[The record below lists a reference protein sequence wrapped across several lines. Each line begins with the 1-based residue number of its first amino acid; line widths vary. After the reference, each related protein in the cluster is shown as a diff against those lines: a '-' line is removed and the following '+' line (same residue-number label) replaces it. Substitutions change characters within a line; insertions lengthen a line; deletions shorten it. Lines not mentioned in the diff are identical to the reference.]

1 MEEKLILEDIQRIM
15 LLSNYNMNMTLSENT
30 TILENR
36 VLYSDVLKAFSKDST
51 IIKELNLLMKDAKF
65 MNELKGGKL
74 YDKAGKE
81 LLTFKDVV
89 QAAKRGTITEKELA
103 RFNWA
108 VFKSTPNNSIRI
120 ELAKDI
126 VKSDS
131 FIKKYG
137 KMTPTEAKNELLRQG
152 LDKKDAQRLATAYRD
167 SRSNTTRVQ
176 QTLDDLASVDEILK
190 LKEAEAAKKV
200 KEAEILGQ
208 DIKIAENKKL
218 VDERKLELAAIKDSS
233 PSKVKLFLKT
243 NGAVRFVKNLGK
255 WTIGNK
261 WFWILGGGTLAGYWL
276 WRNWA
281 KVQGYVE
288 DLLDPWNETNEDG
301 SAVADGAVAGVNSDV
316 IGGGNDQEKPIVYK
330 NCSPNG
336 PFKKGC
342 KDYLGG
348 EKEIT
353 ALQQELDLPTTGEFD
368 TKLENEVVA
377 RYGKNTLTRDELYDI
392 LGVI

>member
-1 MEEKLILEDIQRIM
+1 M
-15 LLSNYNMNMTLSENT
+15 LLSNYNMDMTLSENT
-30 TILENR
+30 TLLENR
-36 VLYSDVLKAFSKDST
+36 SLFSDVLRNLSKDRVAVE
-51 IIKELNLLMKDAKF
+51 ELTNLMKDAKF
-65 MNELKGGKL
+65 KNAIKGGKIVNTS
-74 YDKAGKE
+74 GKE
-81 LLTFKDVV
+81 LRTFREVV
-89 QAAKRGTITEKELA
+89 NAVQKGTISEKELA
-103 RFNWA
+103 RFQWG
-108 VFKSTPNNSIRI
+108 VFKSTPNKAIRI

-131 FIKKYG
+131 FISKYG
-137 KMTPTEAKNELLRQG
+137 KMTPTEAKNELLKQG
-152 LDKKDAQRLATAYRD
+152 LDPKDAQRLATAYRD
-167 SRSNTTRVQ
+167 SKSNTTRVQ
-176 QTLDDLASVDEILK
+176 QTLDDLASADEILK
-190 LKEAEAAKKV
+190 VKEAEAAKKV
-200 KEAEILGQ
+200 KEAEALEQ

-218 VDERKLELAAIKDSS
+218 VDERKLELTKIKDSS

-243 NGAVRFVKNLGK
+243 NGAVRFVRKLGK

-261 WFWILGGGTLAGYWL
+261 WFWILGGGTLAGYWM

-288 DLLDPWNETNEDG
+288 DILDPWDETSG
-301 SAVADGAVAGVNSDV
+301 GDGAVAAGVVAGANSDV

-353 ALQQELDLPTTGEFD
+353 ALQREFELPITGEFD
-368 TKLENEVVA
+368 TTLENEVVA
-377 RYGKNTLTRDELYDI
+377 MYGKNTLTRDELYDI
-392 LGVI
+392 LGII

>member
-1 MEEKLILEDIQRIM
+1 M
-15 LLSNYNMNMTLSENT
+15 LLSNYNMDMTLSENT
-30 TILENR
+30 TLLEQR
-36 VLYSDVLKAFSKDST
+36 TLYSDVLR
-51 IIKELNLLMKDAKF
+51 NLSRDAVVTQEITKLMKDAKF
-65 MNELKGGKL
+65 ISELKSGKIVNT
-74 YDKAGKE
+74 AGKE
-81 LLTFKDVV
+81 LRTFQEVIGAVK
-89 QAAKRGTITEKELA
+89 KGTITEKELA

-108 VFKSTPNNSIRI
+108 VFKSTPNKAIRI

-131 FIKKYG
+131 FISKYG
-137 KMTPTEAKNELLRQG
+137 KMTPTEAKNELLKQG

-176 QTLDDLASVDEILK
+176 QTLDDLASADEILK
-190 LKEAEAAKKV
+190 LKEIEATKEVKKAEDLA
-200 KEAEILGQ
+200 Q

-218 VDERKLELAAIKDSS
+218 VDERKLELAKIKDSS
-233 PSKVKLFLKT
+233 PSKVKLFLRT

-255 WTIGNK
+255 WVIGNK
-261 WFWILGGGTLAGYWL
+261 WFWILGGGTLAGYWM

-288 DLLDPWNETNEDG
+288 DILDPWDETSGD
-301 SAVADGAVAGVNSDV
+301 DGAVAAGAVAGANSDV
-316 IGGGNDQEKPIVYK
+316 IGGGNDPVKPIVYK

-353 ALQQELDLPTTGEFD
+353 ALQKVLGLPTTGEFD
-368 TKLENEVVA
+368 TTLENEVIG
-377 RYGKNTLTRDELYDI
+377 RYGSETLTRDELDSI
-392 LGVI
+392 SGIV

>member
-1 MEEKLILEDIQRIM
+1 MEKKLILEDIQRIM
-15 LLSNYNMNMTLSENT
+15 LLSNYNMDMTLSENT
-30 TILENR
+30 TLLEQR
-36 VLYSDVLKAFSKDST
+36 TLYSDVLKAFSRDVAVS
-51 IIKELNLLMKDAKF
+51 KELTLLMKDAKF
-65 MNELKGGKL
+65 ISELKAGKIV
-74 YDKAGKE
+74 DTAGKE
-81 LLTFKDVV
+81 LLTFKDVI
-89 QAAKRGTITEKELA
+89 QAAKKGTITEKELA

-108 VFKSTPNNSIRI
+108 VFKSTPNNAIRI

-131 FIKKYG
+131 FISKYG
-137 KMTPTEAKNELLRQG
+137 KMTPTEAKNELLKQG

-167 SRSNTTRVQ
+167 SKSNTTRVQ
-176 QTLDDLASVDEILK
+176 QTLDDLASADEILK
-190 LKEAEAAKKV
+190 VKEAEAAKKV
-200 KEAEILGQ
+200 KEAEALEQ

-218 VDERKLELAAIKDSS
+218 VDERKLELAKIKDSS
-233 PSKVKLFLKT
+233 PSKVKLFLRT

-255 WTIGNK
+255 WVIGNK

-288 DLLDPWNETNEDG
+288 DLLDPWDETSEDDD
-301 SAVADGAVAGVNSDV
+301 STETPRVP
-316 IGGGNDQEKPIVYK
+316 GGGNDQEKPIVYK

-353 ALQQELDLPTTGEFD
+353 ALQREFELPITGEFD
-368 TKLENEVVA
+368 TTLENEVVA
-377 RYGKNTLTRDELYDI
+377 MYGKNTLTRDELYDI
-392 LGVI
+392 LGII

>member
-1 MEEKLILEDIQRIM
+1 MEKKLILEDIQRIM
-15 LLSNYNMNMTLSENT
+15 LLSNYNMDMTLSENT
-30 TILENR
+30 TLLEQR
-36 VLYSDVLKAFSKDST
+36 TLYSDVLKAFSRDVVVS
-51 IIKELNLLMKDAKF
+51 KELTLLMKDAKF
-65 MNELKGGKL
+65 ISELKAGKIV
-74 YDKAGKE
+74 DTAGKE
-81 LLTFKDVV
+81 LQTFQDVI

-108 VFKSTPNNSIRI
+108 VFKSTPNKAIRI

-131 FIKKYG
+131 FISKYG
-137 KMTPTEAKNELLRQG
+137 KMTPTEAKNELLKQG

-167 SRSNTTRVQ
+167 SKSNTTRVQ
-176 QTLDDLASVDEILK
+176 QTLDDLASADEILK
-190 LKEAEAAKKV
+190 VKEAEAAKKV

-288 DLLDPWNETNEDG
+288 DLLDPWDETSEDDDDTETPR
-301 SAVADGAVAGVNSDV
+301 VP
-316 IGGGNDQEKPIVYK
+316 GGGDDEVKPIVYK

-348 EKEIT
+348 QKEIE
-353 ALQQELDLPTTGEFD
+353 AFQEVLGLPVTGEFD

-377 RYGKNTLTRDELYDI
+377 RYGRNTLTRDELYNI
-392 LGVI
+392 LGVV

>member
-1 MEEKLILEDIQRIM
+1 MEKKLILEDIQRIM
-15 LLSNYNMNMTLSENT
+15 LLSNYNMDMTLSENT
-30 TILENR
+30 TILEQR
-36 VLYSDVLKAFSKDST
+36 TLYSDVLKAFSKDGAVV
-51 IIKELNLLMKDAKF
+51 KELTLLMKDAKF

-74 YDKAGKE
+74 FDKAGKE
-81 LLTFKDVV
+81 LRTFQDVV
-89 QAAKRGTITEKELA
+89 GAAKRGTITEKELA

-108 VFKSTPNNSIRI
+108 VFKSTPNKAIRI

-131 FIKKYG
+131 FISKYG
-137 KMTPTEAKNELLRQG
+137 KMTPTEAKNELLKQG

-167 SRSNTTRVQ
+167 SKSNTTRVQ
-176 QTLDDLASVDEILK
+176 QTLDDLASADEILK
-190 LKEAEAAKKV
+190 LKEVEAAKKV

-218 VDERKLELAAIKDSS
+218 VDERKLELAKIKDSS
-233 PSKVKLFLKT
+233 PSTVKLFLKT
-243 NGAVRFVKNLGK
+243 NGVVRFVKNLGK
-255 WTIGNK
+255 WVIGNK

-288 DLLDPWNETNEDG
+288 DLLDPWDETSEDDDDTETPR
-301 SAVADGAVAGVNSDV
+301 VP
-316 IGGGNDQEKPIVYK
+316 GGGKDEIKPIVYK

-348 EKEIT
+348 DKEIT
-353 ALQQELDLPTTGEFD
+353 ALQQVLGLPTTGEFD
-368 TKLENEVVA
+368 TTLENEVIA
-377 RYGKNTLTRDELYDI
+377 RYGSDTLTRDELDSI
-392 LGVI
+392 SGIV

>member
-1 MEEKLILEDIQRIM
+1 
-15 LLSNYNMNMTLSENT
+15 MTN
-30 TILENR
+30 
-36 VLYSDVLKAFSKDST
+36 
-51 IIKELNLLMKDAKF
+51 KELR
-65 MNELKGGKL
+65 
-74 YDKAGKE
+74 
-81 LLTFKDVV
+81 TFPEVIH
-89 QAAKRGTITEKELA
+89 AAKTGTISEKELA

-108 VFKSTPNNSIRI
+108 VFKSTPNKSIRI

-131 FIKKYG
+131 FISKYG

-152 LDKKDAQRLATAYRD
+152 LDPKDAQRLATAYRD

-200 KEAEILGQ
+200 KEAEILSQ

-218 VDERKLELAAIKDSS
+218 VDERKLELAKIKDSS
-233 PSKVKLFLKT
+233 PSAVKLFLKT
-243 NGAVRFVKNLGK
+243 NGVVRFVKKLGK

-261 WFWILGGGTLAGYWL
+261 WFWILGGGTLAGYWM

-288 DLLDPWNETNEDG
+288 DLLDPWDETNGDDG
-301 SAVADGAVAGVNSDV
+301 AVADGAVAGVKV
-316 IGGGNDQEKPIVYK
+316 PGGGNDQEKPIVYK

-348 EKEIT
+348 DKEIT
-353 ALQQELDLPTTGEFD
+353 ALQQVLGLPTTGEFD
-368 TKLENEVVA
+368 TTLENEVIA
-377 RYGKNTLTRDELYDI
+377 RYGSDTLTRDELDSI
-392 LGVI
+392 SGIV

>member
-1 MEEKLILEDIQRIM
+1 MEEKLILEDIKRIM

-30 TILENR
+30 TILEQR
-36 VLYSDVLKAFSKDST
+36 TLFSDVLRNLSKDRVAVE
-51 IIKELNLLMKDAKF
+51 ELTKLMKDAKF
-65 MNELKGGKL
+65 KNAIKGGKIV
-74 YDKAGKE
+74 DNAGKE
-81 LLTFKDVV
+81 LRTFQEVV
-89 QAAKRGTITEKELA
+89 GAAKRGTISEKELA

-108 VFKSTPNNSIRI
+108 VFKSTPNKSIRI

-131 FIKKYG
+131 FISKYG
-137 KMTPTEAKNELLRQG
+137 KMTPTETKNELLRQG
-152 LDKKDAQRLATAYRD
+152 LDPKDAQRLATAYRD

-176 QTLDDLASVDEILK
+176 QTLDDLASADEILK

-200 KEAEILGQ
+200 KEAEILAQ

-218 VDERKLELAAIKDSS
+218 VDERKLELAKIKDSS
-233 PSKVKLFLKT
+233 PSTVKLFLKT
-243 NGAVRFVKNLGK
+243 NGVVRFVKNLGK

-261 WFWILGGGTLAGYWL
+261 WFWILGGGTLAGYWM

-288 DLLDPWNETNEDG
+288 DLLDPWDETSGD
-301 SAVADGAVAGVNSDV
+301 DGAIAAGTVAGANSDV

-353 ALQQELDLPTTGEFD
+353 ALQKEFELPMTGEFD

-377 RYGKNTLTRDELYDI
+377 MYGKNTLTRDELYGI
-392 LGVI
+392 LGII

>member
-1 MEEKLILEDIQRIM
+1 MEKKLILEDIQRIM
-15 LLSNYNMNMTLSENT
+15 LLSNYNMDMTLSENT
-30 TILENR
+30 TILEQR
-36 VLYSDVLKAFSKDST
+36 TLYSDVLKAFSKDGAVV
-51 IIKELNLLMKDAKF
+51 KELTLLMKDAKF

-74 YDKAGKE
+74 FDKAGKE
-81 LLTFKDVV
+81 LRTFQDVV
-89 QAAKRGTITEKELA
+89 GAAKRGTITEKELA

-108 VFKSTPNNSIRI
+108 VFKSTPNKAIRI

-131 FIKKYG
+131 FISKYG
-137 KMTPTEAKNELLRQG
+137 KMTPTEAKNELLKQG

-167 SRSNTTRVQ
+167 SKSNTTRVQ
-176 QTLDDLASVDEILK
+176 QTLDDLASADEILK
-190 LKEAEAAKKV
+190 LKEVEAAKKV

-218 VDERKLELAAIKDSS
+218 VDERKLELAKIKDSS
-233 PSKVKLFLKT
+233 PSTVKLFLKT
-243 NGAVRFVKNLGK
+243 NGVVRFVKNLGK
-255 WTIGNK
+255 WVIGNK

-288 DLLDPWNETNEDG
+288 DLLDPWDETSEDDDDTETPR
-301 SAVADGAVAGVNSDV
+301 VP
-316 IGGGNDQEKPIVYK
+316 GGGKDEIKPIVYK

-348 EKEIT
+348 DKEIT
-353 ALQQELDLPTTGEFD
+353 ALQQVLGLPTTGEFD
-368 TKLENEVVA
+368 TTLENEVVA
-377 RYGKNTLTRDELYDI
+377 RYGSDTLTRDELDSI
-392 LGVI
+392 SGIV

>member
-1 MEEKLILEDIQRIM
+1 MKEKLILEDIQRIM
-15 LLSNYNMNMTLSENT
+15 LLSNYNMDMTLSENT
-30 TILENR
+30 TILEQR
-36 VLYSDVLKAFSKDST
+36 TLFSDVLRNLSKDRVAVE
-51 IIKELNLLMKDAKF
+51 ELTKLMKDAKF
-65 MNELKGGKL
+65 KNAIKGGKIV
-74 YDKAGKE
+74 DTTGKE
-81 LLTFKDVV
+81 LRTFQEVIGAVK
-89 QAAKRGTITEKELA
+89 KGTISEKELA
-103 RFNWA
+103 RFNWG
-108 VFKSTPNNSIRI
+108 VFKSTPNKAIRI
-120 ELAKDI
+120 EIAKDI

-131 FIKKYG
+131 FISKYG

-152 LDKKDAQRLATAYRD
+152 LDPKDAQRLATAYRD
-167 SRSNTTRVQ
+167 SKSNTTRVQ
-176 QTLDDLASVDEILK
+176 QTLDDLASADEILK
-190 LKEAEAAKKV
+190 VKEAEAAKKV
-200 KEAEILGQ
+200 KEAETLSQ

-218 VDERKLELAAIKDSS
+218 VDERKLELAKIKDSS

-288 DLLDPWNETNEDG
+288 DILDPWDETSED
-301 SAVADGAVAGVNSDV
+301 DGNTEVPRVP
-316 IGGGNDQEKPIVYK
+316 GGGNDQEKPIIYK

-353 ALQQELDLPTTGEFD
+353 ALQKVLGLPTTGEFD
-368 TKLENEVVA
+368 TALENEVVA
-377 RYGKNTLTRDELYDI
+377 RYGNNTLTRDELYDI

>member
-1 MEEKLILEDIQRIM
+1 MEKKLILEDIQRIM
-15 LLSNYNMNMTLSENT
+15 LLSDYNMDMTLSENT

-36 VLYSDVLKAFSKDST
+36 ALYSDVLKVFSRDRA
-51 IIKELNLLMKDAKF
+51 IAKELTLLMKDTKF
-65 MNELKGGKL
+65 ISEL
-74 YDKAGKE
+74 KAGKIVNTTGKE
-81 LLTFKDVV
+81 LRTFSDVIHAV
-89 QAAKRGTITEKELA
+89 KTGTISEKELA

-108 VFKSTPNNSIRI
+108 VFRSTPNNSIRI

-131 FIKKYG
+131 FISKYG

-152 LDKKDAQRLATAYRD
+152 LDPKDAQRLATAYRD

-176 QTLDDLASVDEILK
+176 QTLDDLASADEILK

-200 KEAEILGQ
+200 KEAEILAQ

-218 VDERKLELAAIKDSS
+218 VDERKLELAKIKDSS
-233 PSKVKLFLKT
+233 PSKVKLFLRT
-243 NGAVRFVKNLGK
+243 NGAVKFVKNLGK

-261 WFWILGGGTLAGYWL
+261 WFWILGGGTLAGYWM

-288 DLLDPWNETNEDG
+288 DLLDPWDETSGDDG
-301 SAVADGAVAGVNSDV
+301 AVADGAVAGLKVP
-316 IGGGNDQEKPIVYK
+316 GGGNDQEKPIVYK

-353 ALQQELDLPTTGEFD
+353 ALQKEFELPMTGEFD

-377 RYGKNTLTRDELYDI
+377 MYGKNTLTRDELYGI
-392 LGVI
+392 LGII

>member
-1 MEEKLILEDIQRIM
+1 MEEKLILEDIKRIM

-30 TILENR
+30 TILEQR
-36 VLYSDVLKAFSKDST
+36 TLFSDVLRNLSKDRVAVE
-51 IIKELNLLMKDAKF
+51 ELTKLMKDAKF
-65 MNELKGGKL
+65 KNAIKGGKIV
-74 YDKAGKE
+74 DNAGKE
-81 LLTFKDVV
+81 LRTFQEVV
-89 QAAKRGTITEKELA
+89 GAAKRGTISEKELA

-108 VFKSTPNNSIRI
+108 VFKSTPNKSIRI

-131 FIKKYG
+131 FISKYG

-152 LDKKDAQRLATAYRD
+152 LDPKDAQRLATAYRD

-176 QTLDDLASVDEILK
+176 QTLDDLASADEILK

-200 KEAEILGQ
+200 KEAETLSQ

-218 VDERKLELAAIKDSS
+218 VDERKLELAKIKDSS
-233 PSKVKLFLKT
+233 PSAVKLFLKT
-243 NGAVRFVKNLGK
+243 NGVVRFVKKLGK

-261 WFWILGGGTLAGYWL
+261 WFWILGGGTLAGYWM

-288 DLLDPWNETNEDG
+288 DLLDPWDETSEDG
-301 SAVADGAVAGVNSDV
+301 SAVADGAVAGVSV
-316 IGGGNDQEKPIVYK
+316 PGGGADEEKPIVYK

-348 EKEIT
+348 QKEIE
-353 ALQQELDLPTTGEFD
+353 AFQEVLGLPVTGEFD

-377 RYGKNTLTRDELYDI
+377 RYGRNTLTRDELYNI
-392 LGVI
+392 LGVV

>member
-15 LLSNYNMNMTLSENT
+15 LLSNYNMDMTLSENT
-30 TILENR
+30 TILEQR
-36 VLYSDVLKAFSKDST
+36 TLYSDVLKAFSKDGAVV
-51 IIKELNLLMKDAKF
+51 KELTLLMKDAKF
-65 MNELKGGKL
+65 MSELKAGKIV
-74 YDKAGKE
+74 DTAGKE
-81 LLTFKDVV
+81 LRTFQEVV
-89 QAAKRGTITEKELA
+89 GAAKRGTISEKELA

-108 VFKSTPNNSIRI
+108 VFKSTPNRSIRI

-131 FIKKYG
+131 FISKYG

-152 LDKKDAQRLATAYRD
+152 LDPKDAQRLATAYRD

-200 KEAEILGQ
+200 KEAEILSQ

-218 VDERKLELAAIKDSS
+218 VDERKLELAKIKDSS
-233 PSKVKLFLKT
+233 PSTVKLFLKT
-243 NGAVRFVKNLGK
+243 NGVVRFVKNLGK

-261 WFWILGGGTLAGYWL
+261 WFWILGGGTLAGYWM

-288 DLLDPWNETNEDG
+288 DLLDPWDETSED
-301 SAVADGAVAGVNSDV
+301 DGNTEAPRVP
-316 IGGGNDQEKPIVYK
+316 GGGNDQEKPIVYK

-353 ALQQELDLPTTGEFD
+353 ALQKEFELPMTGEFD

-377 RYGKNTLTRDELYDI
+377 MYGKNTLTRDELYGI
-392 LGVI
+392 LGII

>member
-1 MEEKLILEDIQRIM
+1 M
-15 LLSNYNMNMTLSENT
+15 LLSNYNMDMTLSENT
-30 TILENR
+30 TLLENR
-36 VLYSDVLKAFSKDST
+36 SLYSDVLKNLSRDRVAVA
-51 IIKELNLLMKDAKF
+51 ELTKLMKDAKF
-65 MNELKGGKL
+65 ISELKNGKIVNTL
-74 YDKAGKE
+74 GKE
-81 LLTFKDVV
+81 LKTFQEVIEAVK
-89 QAAKRGTITEKELA
+89 KGIITEKELA

-108 VFKSTPNNSIRI
+108 VFKSTPNRAIRI

-131 FIKKYG
+131 FISKYG
-137 KMTPTEAKNELLRQG
+137 KMTPTEAKNELLKQG
-152 LDKKDAQRLATAYRD
+152 LDPKDAQRLATAYRD
-167 SRSNTTRVQ
+167 SKSNTTRVQ
-176 QTLDDLASVDEILK
+176 QTLDDLASADEILK
-190 LKEAEAAKKV
+190 VKEAEAAKKV
-200 KEAEILGQ
+200 KEVETLEQ

-218 VDERKLELAAIKDSS
+218 VDERKLELAKIKDSS

-255 WTIGNK
+255 WVIGNK
-261 WFWILGGGTLAGYWL
+261 WFWILGGGTLAGYWM

-288 DLLDPWNETNEDG
+288 DLLDPWDETSEDDG
-301 SAVADGAVAGVNSDV
+301 AIAAGAVAGANSDV

-348 EKEIT
+348 DKEIT

-368 TKLENEVVA
+368 TTLENEVVA

>member
-1 MEEKLILEDIQRIM
+1 MEKKLILEDIQRIM
-15 LLSNYNMNMTLSENT
+15 LLSNYNMDMTLSENT
-30 TILENR
+30 TLLES
-36 VLYSDVLKAFSKDST
+36 LYSDVLKAFSRDVAVS
-51 IIKELNLLMKDAKF
+51 KELTLLMKDAKF
-65 MNELKGGKL
+65 ISELKTGKIVDTL
-74 YDKAGKE
+74 GQE
-81 LLTFKDVV
+81 LRTFDDVIK
-89 QAAKRGTITEKELA
+89 AAKSGTITEKELA

-108 VFKSTPNNSIRI
+108 VFKSTPNNAIRI

-137 KMTPTEAKNELLRQG
+137 KMTPTEAKNELLKQG

-167 SRSNTTRVQ
+167 SKSNTTRVQ
-176 QTLDDLASVDEILK
+176 QTLDDLASADEILK
-190 LKEAEAAKKV
+190 VKEAEAAKKV

-243 NGAVRFVKNLGK
+243 NGAVRFVKKLGK

-288 DLLDPWNETNEDG
+288 DLLDPWDETSEDDG
-301 SAVADGAVAGVNSDV
+301 STETPRVP
-316 IGGGNDQEKPIVYK
+316 GGGDDEVKPIVYK

-348 EKEIT
+348 QKEIE
-353 ALQQELDLPTTGEFD
+353 AFQEVLGLPVTGEFD

-377 RYGKNTLTRDELYDI
+377 RYGRNTLTRDELYNI
-392 LGVI
+392 LGVV

>member
-1 MEEKLILEDIQRIM
+1 MEEKLILEDIKRIM
-15 LLSNYNMNMTLSENT
+15 LLSNYNMDMTLSENT
-30 TILENR
+30 TILEQR
-36 VLYSDVLKAFSKDST
+36 TLYSDVLKAFSKDGAVV
-51 IIKELNLLMKDAKF
+51 KELTLLMKDAKF

-74 YDKAGKE
+74 FDKAGKE
-81 LLTFKDVV
+81 LQTFEDVIK
-89 QAAKRGTITEKELA
+89 AAKKGTITEKDLA

-108 VFKSTPNNSIRI
+108 VFKSTPNNAIRI

-131 FIKKYG
+131 FISKYG
-137 KMTPTEAKNELLRQG
+137 KMTPTEAKNELLKQG

-167 SRSNTTRVQ
+167 SKSNTTRVQ
-176 QTLDDLASVDEILK
+176 QTLDDLASADEILK
-190 LKEAEAAKKV
+190 VKEAEAAKKV
-200 KEAEILGQ
+200 KEAEALEQ

-218 VDERKLELAAIKDSS
+218 VDERKLELAKIKDSS

-243 NGAVRFVKNLGK
+243 NGAVRFVKKLGK

-288 DLLDPWNETNEDG
+288 DLLDPWDETSEDDD
-301 SAVADGAVAGVNSDV
+301 STETPRVP
-316 IGGGNDQEKPIVYK
+316 GGGKDEIKPIVYK

-353 ALQQELDLPTTGEFD
+353 ALQKEFELPMTGEFD

-377 RYGKNTLTRDELYDI
+377 MYGKNTLTRDELYGI
-392 LGVI
+392 LGII

>member
-1 MEEKLILEDIQRIM
+1 MKEKLILEDIQRIM
-15 LLSNYNMNMTLSENT
+15 LLSNYNMDMTLSENT
-30 TILENR
+30 TILEQR
-36 VLYSDVLKAFSKDST
+36 TLFSDVLRNLSKDRVAVE
-51 IIKELNLLMKDAKF
+51 ELTKLMKDAKF
-65 MNELKGGKL
+65 KNAIKGGKIV
-74 YDKAGKE
+74 DTTGKE
-81 LLTFKDVV
+81 LRTFQEVIGAVK
-89 QAAKRGTITEKELA
+89 KGTISEKELA
-103 RFNWA
+103 RFNWG
-108 VFKSTPNNSIRI
+108 VFKSTPNKAIRI
-120 ELAKDI
+120 EIAKDI

-131 FIKKYG
+131 FISKYG

-152 LDKKDAQRLATAYRD
+152 LDPKDAQRLATAYRD
-167 SRSNTTRVQ
+167 SKSNTTRVQ
-176 QTLDDLASVDEILK
+176 QTLDDLASADEILK
-190 LKEAEAAKKV
+190 VKEAEAAKKV
-200 KEAEILGQ
+200 KEAETLSQ

-218 VDERKLELAAIKDSS
+218 VDERKLELAKIKDSS

-288 DLLDPWNETNEDG
+288 DILDPWDETSEDDDNTE
-301 SAVADGAVAGVNSDV
+301 VPRVP
-316 IGGGNDQEKPIVYK
+316 GGGNDQEKPIIYK

-353 ALQQELDLPTTGEFD
+353 ALQKVLGLPTTGEFD
-368 TKLENEVVA
+368 TALENEVVA
-377 RYGKNTLTRDELYDI
+377 RYDNNTLTRDELYDI

>member
-1 MEEKLILEDIQRIM
+1 M
-15 LLSNYNMNMTLSENT
+15 LLSNYNMDMTLSENT
-30 TILENR
+30 TLLEQR
-36 VLYSDVLKAFSKDST
+36 TLYSDVLR
-51 IIKELNLLMKDAKF
+51 NLSRDAVATQEITKLMKDAKF
-65 MNELKGGKL
+65 ISELKSGKIVNT
-74 YDKAGKE
+74 AGKE
-81 LLTFKDVV
+81 LRTFQEVIGAVK
-89 QAAKRGTITEKELA
+89 KGTITEKELA

-108 VFKSTPNNSIRI
+108 VFKSTPNKSIRI

-131 FIKKYG
+131 FISKYG
-137 KMTPTEAKNELLRQG
+137 KMTPTEAKNELLKQG

-167 SRSNTTRVQ
+167 SKSNTTRVQ
-176 QTLDDLASVDEILK
+176 QTLDDLASADEILK
-190 LKEAEAAKKV
+190 LKEIEAAKEV
-200 KEAEILGQ
+200 KKAEDLAQ

-218 VDERKLELAAIKDSS
+218 VDERKLELAKIKDSS
-233 PSKVKLFLKT
+233 PSKVKLFLRT

-255 WTIGNK
+255 WVIGNK
-261 WFWILGGGTLAGYWL
+261 WFWILGGGTLAGYWM

-288 DLLDPWNETNEDG
+288 DILDPWDETSGD
-301 SAVADGAVAGVNSDV
+301 DGAVAAGAVAGANSDV

-348 EKEIT
+348 DKEIT

-368 TKLENEVVA
+368 TTLENEVVA
-377 RYGKNTLTRDELYDI
+377 RYSKNTLTRDELYDI

>member
-1 MEEKLILEDIQRIM
+1 MEKKLILEDIQRIM
-15 LLSNYNMNMTLSENT
+15 LLSNYNMDMTLSENT
-30 TILENR
+30 TLLEQR
-36 VLYSDVLKAFSKDST
+36 TLYSDVLKAFSRDVAVS
-51 IIKELNLLMKDAKF
+51 KELTLLMKDAKF
-65 MNELKGGKL
+65 ISELKAGKIV
-74 YDKAGKE
+74 DTAGKE
-81 LLTFKDVV
+81 LLTFKDVI
-89 QAAKRGTITEKELA
+89 QAAKKGTITEKELA

-108 VFKSTPNNSIRI
+108 VFKSTPNKAIRI

-131 FIKKYG
+131 FISKYG
-137 KMTPTEAKNELLRQG
+137 KMTPTEAKNELLKQG

-167 SRSNTTRVQ
+167 SKSNTTRVQ
-176 QTLDDLASVDEILK
+176 QTLDDLASADEILK
-190 LKEAEAAKKV
+190 VKEAEAAKKV
-200 KEAEILGQ
+200 KEAEALEQ

-218 VDERKLELAAIKDSS
+218 VDERKLELAKIKDSS
-233 PSKVKLFLKT
+233 PSKVKLFLRT

-255 WTIGNK
+255 WVIGNK

-288 DLLDPWNETNEDG
+288 DLLDPWDETSEDDDDTETPR
-301 SAVADGAVAGVNSDV
+301 VP
-316 IGGGNDQEKPIVYK
+316 GGGDDEVKPIVYK

-353 ALQQELDLPTTGEFD
+353 ALQREFELPITGEFD
-368 TKLENEVVA
+368 TTLENEVVA
-377 RYGKNTLTRDELYDI
+377 MYGKNTLTRDELYGI
-392 LGVI
+392 LGII

>member
-1 MEEKLILEDIQRIM
+1 MEKKLILEDIQRIM
-15 LLSNYNMNMTLSENT
+15 LLSNYNMDMTLSENT
-30 TILENR
+30 TLLEQR
-36 VLYSDVLKAFSKDST
+36 TLFSDVLRNLSKDRVAVE
-51 IIKELNLLMKDAKF
+51 ELTNLMKDAKF
-65 MNELKGGKL
+65 KNAIKDGKIVNTSN
-74 YDKAGKE
+74 KE
-81 LLTFKDVV
+81 LRTFQEVV
-89 QAAKRGTITEKELA
+89 NAVQKGTISEKELA
-103 RFNWA
+103 RFQWA
-108 VFKSTPNNSIRI
+108 VFKSTPNKAIRI

-131 FIKKYG
+131 FISKYG
-137 KMTPTEAKNELLRQG
+137 KMTPTEAKNELLKQG
-152 LDKKDAQRLATAYRD
+152 LDPKDAQRLATAYRD
-167 SRSNTTRVQ
+167 SKSNTTRVQ
-176 QTLDDLASVDEILK
+176 QTLDDLASADEIL
-190 LKEAEAAKKV
+190 KV
-200 KEAEILGQ
+200 KEAEATKKVKEVEALEQ

-288 DLLDPWNETNEDG
+288 DLLDPWDETSEDDD
-301 SAVADGAVAGVNSDV
+301 STETPRVP
-316 IGGGNDQEKPIVYK
+316 GGGNDQEKPIVYK

-353 ALQQELDLPTTGEFD
+353 ALQREFELPITGEFD
-368 TKLENEVVA
+368 TTLENEVVA
-377 RYGKNTLTRDELYDI
+377 MYGKNTLTRDELYDI
-392 LGVI
+392 LGII

>member
-1 MEEKLILEDIQRIM
+1 MEKKLILEDIQRIM
-15 LLSNYNMNMTLSENT
+15 LLSNYNMDMTLSENT
-30 TILENR
+30 TLLEQR
-36 VLYSDVLKAFSKDST
+36 TLYSDVLKAFSRDVVVS
-51 IIKELNLLMKDAKF
+51 KELTLLMKDAKF
-65 MNELKGGKL
+65 ISELKAGKIV
-74 YDKAGKE
+74 DTAGKE
-81 LLTFKDVV
+81 LQTFQDVI

-108 VFKSTPNNSIRI
+108 VFKSTPNKAIRI

-131 FIKKYG
+131 FISKYG
-137 KMTPTEAKNELLRQG
+137 KMTPTEAKNELLKQG

-167 SRSNTTRVQ
+167 SKSNTTRVQ
-176 QTLDDLASVDEILK
+176 QTLDDLASADEILK
-190 LKEAEAAKKV
+190 VKEAEAAKKV

-255 WTIGNK
+255 WVIGNK

-288 DLLDPWNETNEDG
+288 DLLDPWDETSEDDDDTETPR
-301 SAVADGAVAGVNSDV
+301 VP
-316 IGGGNDQEKPIVYK
+316 GGGDDEVKPIVYK

-348 EKEIT
+348 QKEIE
-353 ALQQELDLPTTGEFD
+353 AFQEVLGLPVTGEFD

-377 RYGKNTLTRDELYDI
+377 RYGRNTLTRDELYNI
-392 LGVI
+392 LGVV